1 MKKLL
6 FLIVTISLFS
16 ANLYALEEGK
26 WTFVKDDDYCYIG
39 SMPTETDLPKNKK
52 RGENYIL
59 VYKMKG
65 NEDSVIQIEPGYSYD
80 LSEDIIV
87 KIDNADYIFYTT
99 EESPD
104 SAWTNEDSKVIY
116 AMKKGLDLNITGKS
130 NRGTTTNDKYT
141 LKGFTLAF
149 NKLNQVC

>member
-1 MKKLL
+1 
-6 FLIVTISLFS
+6 
-16 ANLYALEEGK
+16 
-26 WTFVKDDDYCYIG
+26 
-39 SMPTETDLPKNKK
+39 MPTETDLPKNKK

-65 NEDSVIQIEPGYSYD
+65 NEDSVIQIEPGYNYD
-80 LSEDIIV
+80 PSEDIIV

-99 EESPD
+99 EDSPD

-149 NKLNQVC
+149 NKLNQEC